1 MAKRDYY
8 EILGVSRGASENEL
22 KSAFRNLARKYH
34 PDVNDAADA
43 EDKFK
48 EINEAYGVLSDVDK
62 RAAYDRFGHQGV
74 RGPNGGP
81 GFGTVDVSDF
91 ADIFGDMFGFGGF
104 GGRSRTARRNTP
116 RRGAD
121 LQYQV
126 TISFK
131 EAVFG
136 TEKEIDITKDETC
149 GTCSGDG
156 AKPGTS
162 PRTCS
167 ECQGRGE
174 VRQTRQT
181 LLGSMVQVTTC
192 PVCSGRGKVIDTH
205 CPTCHG
211 RGKVRNTRRKKVNI
225 PAGVDDGTRI
235 RLTGEGQP
243 GENRGPHGD
252 LYLVVRVRP
261 HKYFRRRDNDILL
274 DLNINIAQATLGAE
288 VKVPTVD
295 GDVKLKIP
303 SGTQPGRII
312 RMRGRGVPY
321 LRSNSRGDQLV
332 IVNVAIPKRLDE
344 DERDLFEKLAE
355 KMDSEVLPQER
366 GFFEKL
372 KNVLGG

>member
-8 EILGVSRGASENEL
+8 EVLGVSRDASEGDL
-22 KSAFRNLARKYH
+22 KSAFRNLARKHH
-34 PDVNDAADA
+34 PDVSDAPDA
-43 EDKFK
+43 EEKFK
-48 EINEAYGVLSDVDK
+48 EINEAYGVLSDTDK

-81 GFGTVDVSDF
+81 GFETVDFSDF

-104 GGRSRTARRNTP
+104 GGRSRQASRNSP
-116 RRGAD
+116 RRGVD

-126 TISFK
+126 AISFK

-136 TEKEIDITKDETC
+136 ADKEIEVTRDEKCNTC
-149 GTCSGDG
+149 GGDG
-156 AKPGTS
+156 AKPGSS
-162 PRTCS
+162 PKTCP

-192 PVCSGRGKVIDTH
+192 PVCNGRGKIIETH
-205 CPTCHG
+205 CPTCSG
-211 RGKVRNTRRKKVNI
+211 RGRVRNNARKKVSI

-235 RLTGEGQP
+235 RLAGEGQP
-243 GENRGPHGD
+243 GENNGPPGD
-252 LYLVVRVRP
+252 LYLLVRVHP

-274 DLNINIAQATLGAE
+274 DLNVNVAQATLGAE
-288 VKVPTVD
+288 VQVPTVE

-303 SGTQPGRII
+303 AGTQPGKII
-312 RMRGRGVPY
+312 RMRGRGVPH
-321 LRSNSRGDQLV
+321 LRSSSRGDQLV
-332 IVNVAIPKRLDE
+332 IVNIAIPKRLDE
-344 DERDLFEKLAE
+344 EERELFERLAE
-355 KMDSEVLPQER
+355 KMDSKVLPQER
-366 GFFEKL
+366 GFLERL

>member
-8 EILGVSRGASENEL
+8 EVLGVSRDASESEL
-22 KSAFRNLARKYH
+22 KNAFRNLARKYH
-34 PDVNDAADA
+34 PDVNDAQDA
-43 EDKFK
+43 EEKFK
-48 EINEAYGVLSDVDK
+48 EINEAYGVLSDTDK

-81 GFGTVDVSDF
+81 GFETVDFSDF

-104 GGRSRTARRNTP
+104 GGRSRTARRTAP

-126 TISFK
+126 VISFQ

-136 TEKEIDITKDETC
+136 TEKEIEVTKDERCETC
-149 GTCSGDG
+149 GGDG

-162 PRTCS
+162 PQTCP

-192 PVCSGRGKVIDTH
+192 PVCSGRGKVIKDH
-205 CPTCHG
+205 CQTCSGH
-211 RGKVRNTRRKKVNI
+211 GKVRKTRRKKVTI

-235 RLTGEGQP
+235 RLAGEGQP
-243 GENRGPHGD
+243 GENNGPPGD
-252 LYLVVRVRP
+252 LYLLIRARP
-261 HKYFRRRDNDILL
+261 HKYFRRRDDDILL
-274 DLNINIAQATLGAE
+274 DLNVNVAQATLGAE

-295 GDVKLKIP
+295 GEVKLKIP
-303 SGTQPGRII
+303 TGTQPGKII
-312 RMRGRGVPY
+312 RMRGKGVPH
-321 LRSNSRGDQLV
+321 LHRDTRGDQLV
-332 IVNVAIPKRLDE
+332 IVNVTIPKSLNQE
-344 DERDLFEKLAE
+344 ERELFEQLAE
-355 KMDSEVLPQER
+355 EMDSEVLPQER
-366 GFFEKL
+366 GFLDRL